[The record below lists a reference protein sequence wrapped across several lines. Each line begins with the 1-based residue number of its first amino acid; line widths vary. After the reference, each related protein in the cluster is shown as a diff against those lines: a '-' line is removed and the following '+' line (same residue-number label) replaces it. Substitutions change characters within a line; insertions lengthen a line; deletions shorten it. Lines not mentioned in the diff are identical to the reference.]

1 MVGLESSMDLAET
14 AKKIK
19 KPEVS
24 SAESERQKAFLA
36 QLRAR
41 KPVKVKAAAKKPKAK
56 ARSKKGKKMTRA
68 KKDETYYCEVCG
80 CEIVC
85 ATSSEGP
92 IICCDEVMCVID

>member
-1 MVGLESSMDLAET
+1 MVGLENSMDLAET

-41 KPVKVKAAAKKPKAK
+41 KPVKVKATKKPKVK
-56 ARSKKGKKMTRA
+56 ASRKGKKMTRA
-68 KKDETYYCEVCG
+68 KKGETYYCEVCG
-80 CEIVC
+80 CEIMC

>member
-14 AKKIK
+14 ARKTK
-19 KPEVS
+19 KPEIS
-24 SAESERQKAFLA
+24 SEESERQKAFLA

-41 KPVKVKAAAKKPKAK
+41 KPVKVKAAAKKSKAK

-68 KKDETYYCEVCG
+68 KKGETYYCEVCG
-80 CEIVC
+80 SEITC
-85 ATSSEGP
+85 MASSEGP

>member
-14 AKKIK
+14 ATKVK

-24 SAESERQKAFLA
+24 RAESERQKAFLA

-41 KPVKVKAAAKKPKAK
+41 KPVKVKAARQPKAK

-68 KKDETYYCEVCG
+68 KKGETYYCEVCG
-80 CEIVC
+80 CEVMC